1 MKILNKLDFQQ
12 IAFNY
17 SSDIGFEEFR
27 NLYNKCTAKP
37 CSSLL
42 IDTTLTSENPLR
54 FRLNLLKGIFKLIIV
69 IDNKI
74 RDEKRSYEFK
84 RDASKISVL
93 SSGKTDKYVY
103 ATGEEILQVINN

>member
-1 MKILNKLDFQQ
+1 M
-12 IAFNY
+12 
-17 SSDIGFEEFR
+17 
-27 NLYNKCTAKP
+27 
-37 CSSLL
+37 
-42 IDTTLTSENPLR
+42 IDTTLTSDNPLR

-74 RDEKRSYEFK
+74 RDEKRPYGFG